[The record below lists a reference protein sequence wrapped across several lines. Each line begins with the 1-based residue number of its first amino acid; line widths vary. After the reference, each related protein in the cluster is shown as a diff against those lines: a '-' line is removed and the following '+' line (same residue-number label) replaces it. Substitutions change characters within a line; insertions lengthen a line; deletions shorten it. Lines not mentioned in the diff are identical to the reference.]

1 MHNAECIMHNESAKL
16 KELAVSLGNGNTL
29 RTKSSSF
36 FILFEQILGNKEAME
51 GAYFV
56 RDRHC

>member
-1 MHNAECIMHNESAKL
+1 MHNESAKL

-29 RTKSSSF
+29 RPKPSSF